1 MYAVI
6 EACGKQMRVSPGDKI
21 KVDNISGGS
30 NSEVVF
36 DNVLA
41 ISNDDKLVFGKP
53 YVEGARVK
61 AEIIGTGKKEKIL
74 ILRPRPKKA
83 IRRLRG
89 HRQQYTLLQIKEI
102 IGG

>member
-21 KVDNISGGS
+21 QVDSIGGET
-30 NSEVVF
+30 NAEVVF
-36 DNVLA
+36 DNVLT
-41 ISNDDKLVFGKP
+41 ISKDDKLVFGKP
-53 YVEGARVK
+53 YIGGASVK
-61 AEIIGTGKKEKIL
+61 AEIIGSGKMKKVL

-89 HRQQYTLLQIKEI
+89 HRQQYTLLKIKEI